1 MLEILS
7 AATVQSDERGSI
19 VQIAEEPFA
28 LAALITSAPGT
39 VRGGHRHLHSTETFY
54 ILSGACRVF
63 VQSGDKKEEYTFRG
77 GDMFRIHKDTYHH
90 FTFLQQTQM
99 LELHDL
105 PLRLPDGTLD
115 TIRGLPQE

>member
-54 ILSGACRVF
+54 ILTGECRVF
-63 VQSGDKKEEYTFRG
+63 VQSGTRKAEYTFRS
-77 GDMFRIHKDTYHH
+77 GDMFRIRKNTYHC
-90 FTFLQQTQM
+90 FTFVQQTQM

-105 PLRLPDGTLD
+105 PLRQPDGSLD
-115 TIRGLPQE
+115 TIRELPEA